1 MFGYPHCA
9 MYRNG
14 EITEEIKKSLEE
26 KKAKIKEEIEKN
38 LQEKSN
44 VIDFITRQPLK
55 SKY

>member
-26 KKAKIKEEIEKN
+26 KKARIKEEIEKD

-44 VIDFITRQPLK
+44 VIDFITREPLK